1 MFAPVNIKQ
10 NLILPDITIIDVESA
25 YDKKRFIE
33 FQYDHYAGNKYW
45 VEPLRFDVKNNLD
58 TKKNPFYK
66 HSRLKLW
73 LAVSEGKVV
82 GRIAGIINDNHNTFH
97 DEKTGFFGFFECIKD
112 EKVSSMLLDRV
123 AEFSRSEGMNTL
135 RGPVNPSTNDECGL
149 LVDSFDI
156 PPVMLMPYNL
166 PYYEELLTSYGFQKA
181 KDLLAFDI
189 DRYVIKDEKM
199 MQKLER
205 VTDIIMKKENITYR
219 NVNMKDFKNE
229 VQKVREIYNDAWSK
243 NWGFVPMTEE
253 EFNFIA
259 GHLKL
264 AVDPDL
270 IQFAEHNGKPIGFS
284 LAVPDINLA
293 IKGLNGK
300 LFPFGVFKFL
310 ANKKKINRLR
320 VIIMGVKKDYQKM
333 GIDAGFYRDVIK
345 AGDRK
350 NYVGAE
356 ISWVL
361 EDNLAMKQTAEKLGA
376 RVYKTYRI
384 YDKTL

>member
-1 MFAPVNIKQ
+1 MSEVSI
-10 NLILPDITIIDVESA
+10 VEVKSA

-33 FQYDHYAGNKYW
+33 FPYELLSGNKYW

-73 LAVSEGKVV
+73 LAISEGKVV
-82 GRIAGIINDNHNTFH
+82 GRIAGIINDNHNEFH
-97 DEKTGFFGFFECIKD
+97 DEKTGFFGFFEC
-112 EKVSSMLLDRV
+112 VNDREISKKLFDMA
-123 AEFSRSEGMNTL
+123 AEFSRNEGMNIL

-156 PPVMLMPYNL
+156 PPVMLMPYN
-166 PYYEELLTSYGFQKA
+166 PAYYKDLVTSYGFSKA
-181 KDLLAFDI
+181 KDLIAFDI

-205 VTDIIMKKENITYR
+205 VANMIMKRENITFR
-219 NVNMKDFKNE
+219 NVNLKDFKNE

-259 GHLKL
+259 DHLKMI
-264 AVDPDL
+264 VDPDF
-270 IQFAEHNGKPIGFS
+270 IQFAEHNGNPIGFS

-300 LFPFGVFKFL
+300 LFPFGIFKFL
-310 ANKKKINRLR
+310 TNKKKINRLR

-350 NYVGAE
+350 NYIGAE
-356 ISWVL
+356 IGWVL
-361 EDNLAMKQTAEKLGA
+361 EDNFAMRQTAEKLGA
-376 RVYKTYRI
+376 KPSKTYRI
-384 YDKTL
+384 YDKAL

>member
-1 MFAPVNIKQ
+1 LSEVSI
-10 NLILPDITIIDVESA
+10 VEVSSA

-33 FQYDHYAGNKYW
+33 FPYELYKGNRYW

-73 LAVSEGKVV
+73 LALSEGKVV
-82 GRIAGIINDNHNTFH
+82 GRIAGIINDNHNEFH
-97 DEKTGFFGFFECIKD
+97 NEKTGFFGFFECVNDKR
-112 EKVSSMLLDRV
+112 VSGKLFDMAAD
-123 AEFSRSEGMNTL
+123 FSRSEGMNVL

-149 LVDSFDI
+149 LIDSFDI
-156 PPVMLMPYNL
+156 PPVMLMPYN
-166 PYYEELLTSYGFQKA
+166 PVYYKDLITSYGFVKA

-205 VTDIIMKKENITYR
+205 VTSMIMKKENITYR
-219 NVNMKDFKNE
+219 NVNLKDFKNE
-229 VQKVREIYNDAWSK
+229 VQKVREIYNDAWSR

-259 GHLKL
+259 DHLKMI
-264 AVDPDL
+264 VDPDF
-270 IQFAEHNGKPIGFS
+270 IQFAEQNGKPIGFS

-293 IKGLNGK
+293 TKGLNGK
-300 LFPFGVFKFL
+300 LFPFGIFKFL
-310 ANKKKINRLR
+310 SNKKKINRLR

-350 NYVGAE
+350 SYIGAE

-361 EDNLAMKQTAEKLGA
+361 EDNAAMRQTAEKLGA

-384 YDKTL
+384 FDKVL